1 MSVFNEHAAMI
12 LKVIP
17 DHLVDILFNGFI
29 TFIPL
34 GRKETIKK
42 VNDLLLQYSI
52 SEQLK
57 QAMIFL
63 AVVTVHLSCVTT
75 SKNVKK
81 EEKRKG
87 E

>member
-34 GRKETIKK
+34 GRKETIK

-75 SKNVKK
+75 SMNVKK